1 MKAFVTGLTLAAIL
15 ASSASVFA
23 AADDKGE
30 KKGEKKDRDPAQ
42 VFKKLDANSDGQLSF
57 DEFKGKREEA
67 RARKAFD
74 RMDANKDGVLKSDE
88 FKLPERKKKDA

>member
-1 MKAFVTGLTLAAIL
+1 MKTLITGVTLAALL
-15 ASSASVFA
+15 ASSSIAFA
-23 AADDKGE
+23 GPAGKGA
-30 KKGEKKDRDPAQ
+30 KKGEKKDRDPVE
-42 VFKKLDANSDGQLSF
+42 VFKKLDANSDSQLTF

>member
-1 MKAFVTGLTLAAIL
+1 MKALITGLTLAALL
-15 ASSASVFA
+15 ASCSLAFA
-23 AADDKGE
+23 GPEGKGE
-30 KKGEKKDRDPAQ
+30 KKGDKKDRDPAQ